1 MRSTR
6 SISWLTTAFTVS
18 SAHLLV
24 AQNTAPLALNLSVV
38 SSTQVGITYQMSRA
52 VALRP
57 ALSVSWSKSR
67 TSVNLGTGTV
77 VQTESTS
84 SRVGILL
91 DALFV
96 RPGDAPVI
104 PYTGLGGGLSFDNS
118 SGSGIL
124 GDRRTYSANALFGL
138 RARVISRV
146 FVYGE
151 LALRYS
157 ATRGSATDGDNVGL
171 GTTPLGVLVY
181 LK

>member
-1 MRSTR
+1 MA
-6 SISWLTTAFTVS
+6 LTMS
-18 SAHLLV
+18 SAPLLV
-24 AQNTAPLALNLSVV
+24 AQNTQSLAVNLSVV
-38 SSTQVGITYQMSRA
+38 NSPQVGITYQVGKA

-57 ALSVSWSKSR
+57 ALSLSWSKST
-67 TSVNLGTGTV
+67 TSFNPGTGAVIQNET
-77 VQTESTS
+77 TT

-96 RPGDAPVI
+96 RPGDATVI
-104 PYTGLGGGLSFDNS
+104 PYTGLGGGVSFDNS
-118 SGSGIL
+118 SGSFGN
-124 GDRRTYSANALFGL
+124 GHTYSATALFGL

-157 ATRGSATDGDNVGL
+157 AQRRSGNDSDGVGL
-171 GTTPLGVLVY
+171 ATTPLGVLVY